1 MSQIHLPL
9 SAHSNSFD
17 ALQNIKVLDLSTSIA
32 GPYGCQLLADF
43 GAEVIKIEKPIG
55 GDDSRAW
62 GPPFLN
68 NESLWYLSVNRNKS
82 SVVIDMTQPEGRRL
96 LEKLVAQADVLVTNF
111 LPKVQKKLEVDAAH
125 LHQINPQLI
134 HISLTGFGLEGER
147 SSFAC
152 YDLIAE
158 GYSGVMDMT
167 GEIDQDPQKIGT
179 PAADLLAGMD
189 LAIATMAALI
199 KRSRDRHGH
208 SIDIAMVD
216 SMTRFMTPRLISYLG
231 SGALPRRD
239 GAKESV
245 IAIYQVF
252 QTLDE
257 PITLGLGNDA
267 IWKRFWTALNE
278 PNFILN
284 GPYQSN
290 VDRRQHRQE
299 LVSLIQDRLKMRPR
313 NDWLKLFQAN
323 NIPAG
328 PINRLDQISSDPEML
343 KRGMFY
349 AVPKDGVVIPQVGLG
364 IQIDGE
370 QSFCH
375 KPPPSLGEDTS
386 NVLRDW
392 LNFSSDDIDQLLEHK
407 IIYNTLSTIKGE
419 S

>member
-17 ALQNIKVLDLSTSIA
+17 ALKNIKVLDLSTSIA

-125 LHQINPQLI
+125 LQQINPQLI

-167 GEIDQDPQKIGT
+167 GEIDQGPQKIGT

-189 LAIATMAALI
+189 LAMATMAALI
-199 KRSRDRHGH
+199 KRSRDQQGH

-216 SMTRFMTPRLISYLG
+216 SMTRFMTPRLLSYLG
-231 SGALPRRD
+231 SGTLPRRD

-278 PNFILN
+278 PNFLLN
-284 GPYQSN
+284 TQYQSN

-299 LVSLIQDRLKMRPR
+299 LVSLIQDRLKMRSR
-313 NDWLKLFQAN
+313 NDWLKLFQEN

-349 AVPKDGVVIPQVGLG
+349 SVPKDGVVIPQVGLG

-375 KPPPSLGEDTS
+375 KPPPTLGEDTS
-386 NVLRDW
+386 KVLREW
-392 LNFSSDDIDQLLEHK
+392 LSFSSADIDQLLDHK
-407 IIYNTLSTIKGE
+407 IIYNTLSTNKGE
-419 S
+419 